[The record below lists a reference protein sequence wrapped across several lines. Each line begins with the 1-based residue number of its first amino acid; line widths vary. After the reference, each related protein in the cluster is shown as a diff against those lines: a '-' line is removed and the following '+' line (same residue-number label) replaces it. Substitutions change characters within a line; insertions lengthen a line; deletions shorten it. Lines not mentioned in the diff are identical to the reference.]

1 MVLWVIHNI
10 TLFIW
15 RCQYQLPWCIAV
27 TTDSFPVCVTYGVT
41 TASSGAI
48 FITHHSCNNNLKFQ
62 EIPLKYIFP
71 LLKHKVLIQHSSA
84 GGDSETV
91 SKFFILSGS
100 RFPLHHSH
108 HAKPSA
114 AATTEIVLSDSDG
127 NAASAGPG
135 CCQQEYNMICE
146 HVNTSWIKQC
156 SLHAPRRA
164 WWSRRQPE
172 GSRE

>member
-10 TLFIW
+10 TLLIW
-15 RCQYQLPWCIAV
+15 CCQYQLPWCTAV
-27 TTDSFPVCVTYGVT
+27 LLTAFLCVCVTYGVT
-41 TASSGAI
+41 TANSSYI
-48 FITHHSCNNNLKFQ
+48 ICHSCNKNVKFQ

-100 RFPLHHSH
+100 RFPLRHSH
-108 HAKPSA
+108 HTKPST
-114 AATTEIVLSDSDG
+114 AATTKIVLSDSDG

-172 GSRE
+172 SSRE